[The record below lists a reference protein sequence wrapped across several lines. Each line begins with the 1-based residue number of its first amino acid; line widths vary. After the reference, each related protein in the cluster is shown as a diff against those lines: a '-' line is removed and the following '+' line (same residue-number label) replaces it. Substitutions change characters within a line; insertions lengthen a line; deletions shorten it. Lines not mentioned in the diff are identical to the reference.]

1 MSEAHLYGGDG
12 VGRLDDG
19 ACAEEPTVRGNV
31 ERLRGG
37 LVFRAHRLL
46 YHSTLGSRLIK
57 TEKTLAGYRGTS
69 LIRTT
74 PLLGPYSRIMHRVM
88 RWSLRKGLFLMS
100 EVFL

>member
-1 MSEAHLYGGDG
+1 MLPVSEAHLYGGDG

-46 YHSTLGSRLIK
+46 YHSTLGSRVTKKRKKKLVGA
-57 TEKTLAGYRGTS
+57 TMAAGLCASQHTL
-69 LIRTT
+69 
-74 PLLGPYSRIMHRVM
+74 
-88 RWSLRKGLFLMS
+88 
-100 EVFL
+100 